1 MVSYGSCQRTGENG
15 SGKRGRS
22 LKGKETVSRLS
33 PEAGKQRRQ
42 HRAGLLKETA
52 EKDKKV
58 VDRKEETC

>member
-22 LKGKETVSRLS
+22 LKGKETVSRPC
-33 PEAGKQRRQ
+33 PEAGKQRGQ
-42 HRAGLLKETA
+42 QRAGLLKETA

-58 VDRKEETC
+58 VDRKEET

>member
-1 MVSYGSCQRTGENG
+1 MEAVSGQAKTG

-22 LKGKETVSRLS
+22 LKGKETVSGPC

-42 HRAGLLKETA
+42 HRADLLKETA

-58 VDRKEETC
+58 VDRKEET

>member
-1 MVSYGSCQRTGENG
+1 MEAVSGQAKTG

>member
-1 MVSYGSCQRTGENG
+1 MEAVSGQAKTG

-22 LKGKETVSRLS
+22 LKGKETVSRPS
-33 PEAGKQRRQ
+33 PETGTQRGQ
-42 HRAGLLKETA
+42 QRAGLLKETA